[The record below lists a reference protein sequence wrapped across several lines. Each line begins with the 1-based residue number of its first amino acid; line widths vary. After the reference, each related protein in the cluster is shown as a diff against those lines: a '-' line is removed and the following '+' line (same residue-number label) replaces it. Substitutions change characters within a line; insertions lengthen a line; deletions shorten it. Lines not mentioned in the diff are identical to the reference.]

1 MPYFSYHG
9 RNKKL
14 IKEGNLVNYFYEENG
29 NRRFL
34 VLVFKDGRQFPI
46 KEERWIEYTK
56 FIENYYCKGDESD
69 EEGI

>member
-14 IKEGNLVNYFYEENG
+14 IKGGYLRDYYFDEKDNK
-29 NRRFL
+29 RFL

-46 KEERWIEYTK
+46 KEERWMEYYSL
-56 FIENYYCKGDESD
+56 IDSYYDKGE
-69 EEGI
+69 

>member
-14 IKEGNLVNYFYEENG
+14 IKEGKLVDYFYDEQG
-29 NRRFL
+29 HKRFL
-34 VLVFKDGRQFPI
+34 ILVFKDGRQFPI

-56 FIENYYCKGDESD
+56 FIENYYKEESENEKG
-69 EEGI
+69 I